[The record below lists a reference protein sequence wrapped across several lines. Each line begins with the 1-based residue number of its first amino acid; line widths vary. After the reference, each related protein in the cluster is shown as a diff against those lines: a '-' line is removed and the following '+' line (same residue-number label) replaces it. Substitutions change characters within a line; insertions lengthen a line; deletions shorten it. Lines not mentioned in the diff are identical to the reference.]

1 MPRAKASSPLYA
13 SFEGPV
19 STMYAELVERNRSEG
34 QLLPGTPGSLA
45 LRERPGSGSY
55 WYRRY
60 YLLPKLPQVEDYV
73 CTLDEHVAH
82 GAMSNRIELAVW
94 SQEQVRMLRTLG
106 MQVADK
112 DAALV
117 LVEMH
122 NRGLFSAG
130 LVLVG
135 TLAYMAWLNEFG
147 VRAVSSRTQ
156 DIDLAR
162 RHALKLATPVSFMEA
177 VQATRLGF
185 SAVPGGLSPS
195 SPPSSVKRPG
205 REGLRVDVLTSGPE
219 LGRVVHLPELDWY
232 AQSVPYFDYLLSS
245 PRQAAMLA
253 GGHCVP
259 VNAPAPERLAWHKL
273 YSSTRR
279 ASDTAKAEKDL
290 RQAAT
295 LLAVLVERDNLGLST
310 TVKAVPKEV
319 LDAARQ
325 RLPALQN
332 LLEPHPHALN
342 EVERAL
348 HGTARMAIRQATPV
362 QEAGD
367 PSAGS

>member
-1 MPRAKASSPLYA
+1 MVRAKASSPLYA
-13 SFEGPV
+13 AFEGPV
-19 STMYAELVERNRSEG
+19 STLYAELVERARSEG

-45 LRERPGSGSY
+45 LRERPGSGAY

-60 YLLPKLPQVEDYV
+60 YPLPKLPQVEDFV
-73 CTLDEHVAH
+73 CRLEDEADHD
-82 GAMSNRIELAVW
+82 AMRNRIESATW
-94 SQEQVRMLRTLG
+94 SQEQVRMLRALG

-122 NRGLFSAG
+122 NRGLFAAG

-147 VRAVSSRTQ
+147 VRALSSRTQ

-162 RHALKLATPVSFMEA
+162 RHALKLATPISFMEV
-177 VQATRLGF
+177 VQATKLGF
-185 SAVPGGLSPS
+185 FAIPGGLSPS
-195 SPPSSVKRPG
+195 APSTSVKRPG
-205 REGLRVDVLTSGPE
+205 REGLRVDILTSGTA
-219 LGRVVHLPELDWY
+219 LGQLVHLPELDWH
-232 AQSVPYFDYLLSS
+232 AQSVPYFDYLLTS
-245 PRQAAMLA
+245 PQQAAMLA

-259 VNAPAPERLAWHKL
+259 VNVPAPARLAWHKL

-279 ASDTAKAEKDL
+279 ANDTAKADKDL

-310 TVKAVPKEV
+310 TVRAVPKEV
-319 LDAARQ
+319 LGAARQ
-325 RLPALQN
+325 RLPALQG
-332 LLEPHPHALN
+332 LLAPHPQALD

-348 HGTARMAIRQATPV
+348 HDVALP
-362 QEAGD
+362 
-367 PSAGS
+367 

>member
-1 MPRAKASSPLYA
+1 MPRAKAVSPLYV

-19 STMYAELVERNRSEG
+19 STLYAELVERTRAAG

-60 YLLPKLPQVEDYV
+60 YRLPKLPQVEDFV
-73 CTLDEHVAH
+73 CAQDAQAAH
-82 GAMSNRIELAVW
+82 DAMSNRIELAAW

-112 DAALV
+112 EAALV

-122 NRGLFSAG
+122 NRGLFAAG
-130 LVLVG
+130 MVLVG

-162 RHALKLATPVSFMEA
+162 RQALKLATPVSFMEA
-177 VQATRLGF
+177 VQATKLDF
-185 SAVPGGLSPS
+185 SAASGGLFPS
-195 SPPSSVKRPG
+195 APPTSVKRPG
-205 REGLRVDVLTSGPE
+205 REGLRVDILTSGPA

-232 AQSVPYFDYLLSS
+232 AQSVPYFDYLLTS
-245 PRQAAMLA
+245 PRQAALLA

-279 ASDTAKAEKDL
+279 ANDTAKAEKDL

-295 LLAVLVERDNLGLST
+295 LLAVLVERDNLELSKT
-310 TVKAVPKEV
+310 AKAVPKEV

-325 RLPALQN
+325 RLPALQA
-332 LLEPHPHALN
+332 LLEPHPQALD

-348 HGTARMAIRQATPV
+348 RAIALR
-362 QEAGD
+362 
-367 PSAGS
+367 

>member
-1 MPRAKASSPLYA
+1 MPRPKAATPLYA

-19 STMYAELVERNRSEG
+19 STMYAELVERARTEG

-45 LRERPGSGSY
+45 LRDRPGSGSY

-60 YLLPKLPQVEDYV
+60 YRLPRLPQVEDFV
-73 CTLDEHVAH
+73 CTQEDLAAH
-82 GAMSNRIELAVW
+82 DAMSKRIESAAW
-94 SQEQVRMLRTLG
+94 SQEQVRMLRALG

-122 NRGLFSAG
+122 NRGLFAAG

-135 TLAYMAWLNEFG
+135 TLAFMAWLNEFG
-147 VRAVSSRTQ
+147 VYAVGSRTQ

-162 RHALKLATPVSFMEA
+162 RHALKLAAPVSFMEA
-177 VQATRLGF
+177 VQATKLNF
-185 SAVPGGLSPS
+185 SAVPGGLSRSTPS
-195 SPPSSVKRPG
+195 TSVKRPG
-205 REGLRVDVLTSGPE
+205 SDGLRVDILTPGTE
-219 LGRVVHLPELDWY
+219 LGRVVHLPELDWH
-232 AQSVPYFDYLLSS
+232 AQSVPYFDYLLTS
-245 PRQAAMLA
+245 PRRAAMLA

-279 ASDTAKAEKDL
+279 ANDTAKAEKDL

-295 LLAVLVERDNLGLST
+295 LLAVLVERDNLGLSRT
-310 TVKAVPKEV
+310 LRAVPKEV
-319 LDAARQ
+319 LGAARQ
-325 RLPALQN
+325 RLPALKS
-332 LLEPHPHALN
+332 LLEPHPQALDD
-342 EVERAL
+342 VERAL
-348 HGTARMAIRQATPV
+348 HTVALP
-362 QEAGD
+362 
-367 PSAGS
+367 

>member
-1 MPRAKASSPLYA
+1 MPPAKAVSSLYA
-13 SFEGPV
+13 SFEGPA
-19 STMYAELVERNRSEG
+19 STMYAELVERARAEG

-45 LRERPGSGSY
+45 LRERPGSGAY

-60 YLLPKLPQVEDYV
+60 YRLPKLPQVEDFV
-73 CTLDEHVAH
+73 CSQQDQAAH
-82 GAMSNRIELAVW
+82 EAMRNRIESATW
-94 SQEQVRMLRTLG
+94 AQEQVRMLRTLG

-122 NRGLFSAG
+122 NRGLFAAG

-135 TLAYMAWLNEFG
+135 TLAYMALLNGFG
-147 VRAVSSRTQ
+147 VHALSSRTQ

-162 RHALKLATPVSFMEA
+162 RHTLKLAAPVSFMEA
-177 VQATRLGF
+177 IQPTKLGF
-185 SAVPGGLSPS
+185 AAVPGGVSPS
-195 SPPSSVKRPG
+195 APSTSVKRPG
-205 REGLRVDVLTSGPE
+205 REDLRVDILTSGAV
-219 LGRVVHLPELDWY
+219 LSRVVHLPELDWH
-232 AQSVPYFDYLLSS
+232 AQSVPYFDYLLTS
-245 PRQAAMLA
+245 PQQAAMLA

-279 ASDTAKAEKDL
+279 ANDAAKAEKVL

-295 LLAVLVERDNLGLST
+295 LLAALVERDNLGLST
-310 TVKAVPKEV
+310 TIKAVPKEV
-319 LDAARQ
+319 LGAARQ
-325 RLPALQN
+325 RLPALQR
-332 LLEPHPHALN
+332 LLAPHPQALD

-348 HGTARMAIRQATPV
+348 HATARHATP
-362 QEAGD
+362 G
-367 PSAGS
+367 

>member
-1 MPRAKASSPLYA
+1 MFRKKSASSLYA
-13 SFEGPV
+13 AFEGPV
-19 STMYAELVERNRSEG
+19 STLYAELVERARSEG

-45 LRERPGSGSY
+45 LRERPGSRSY

-60 YLLPKLPQVEDYV
+60 YPLPKFPQVEDFV
-73 CTLDEHVAH
+73 CTYGDQAAH
-82 GAMSNRIELAVW
+82 DAMSSRIESAAW

-117 LVEMH
+117 LVDTH
-122 NRGLFSAG
+122 NRGFFAAG
-130 LVLVG
+130 VVLVG
-135 TLAYMAWLNEFG
+135 TPAYMTWLNEFG
-147 VRAVSSRTQ
+147 VRAVSSRTH
-156 DIDLAR
+156 DIDRAR

-177 VQATRLGF
+177 VQATKLDF

-195 SPPSSVKRPG
+195 ALSNPVNRLG
-205 REGLRVDVLTSGPE
+205 REGPRVDILTSGTR
-219 LGRVVHLPELDWY
+219 LGQVVHLPELDWH
-232 AQSVPYFDYLLSS
+232 AQSVPYFDYLLTS

-279 ASDTAKAEKDL
+279 ANDPAKAEKDL

-295 LLAVLVERDNLGLST
+295 LLAVLVERDNLDLSMSAR
-310 TVKAVPKEV
+310 AVPEQI
-319 LDAARQ
+319 LNAARQ
-325 RLPALQN
+325 RLPALQS
-332 LLEPHPHALN
+332 LLEPHPEALD

-348 HGTARMAIRQATPV
+348 RGVTFR
-362 QEAGD
+362 
-367 PSAGS
+367 

>member
-1 MPRAKASSPLYA
+1 MPRAKAASPLYA

-19 STMYAELVERNRSEG
+19 STTYAELVERARSEG
-34 QLLPGTPGSLA
+34 PLLPGTPGSLA

-60 YLLPKLPQVEDYV
+60 YPLPKLPQAEDFV
-73 CTLDEHVAH
+73 CKQEEKAAH
-82 GAMSNRIELAVW
+82 DAMSNRIESAAW
-94 SQEQVRMLRTLG
+94 SQGQVRMLRTLG

-117 LVEMH
+117 LVEVH
-122 NRGLFSAG
+122 NRGLFAAG

-147 VRAVSSRTQ
+147 VHAVSSRTQ

-177 VQATRLGF
+177 MQGTKLDF
-185 SAVPGGLSPS
+185 SAVPGGLCPS
-195 SPPSSVKRPG
+195 TPSTSVKRAG
-205 REGLRVDVLTSGPE
+205 REGLRVDILTSGEE
-219 LGRVVHLPELDWY
+219 LGRVVHLPELDWH
-232 AQSVPYFDYLLSS
+232 AQSVPYFDYMLTS

-279 ASDTAKAEKDL
+279 ANDTAKAEKDL

-295 LLAVLVERDNLGLST
+295 LLAVLVERDNLALST
-310 TVKAVPKEV
+310 TAQAVPKEV
-319 LDAARQ
+319 LGAAHQ
-325 RLPALQN
+325 RLPALQS
-332 LLEPHPHALN
+332 LLEPHPQALD

-348 HGTARMAIRQATPV
+348 HGVASP
-362 QEAGD
+362 
-367 PSAGS
+367 

>member
-1 MPRAKASSPLYA
+1 MPRTRPASTLYA
-13 SFEGPV
+13 VFEGPV
-19 STMYAELVERNRSEG
+19 STLYAELVERARSEG

-60 YLLPKLPQVEDYV
+60 YPLPRLPQVEDFV
-73 CTLDEHVAH
+73 CTQDDQAAH
-82 GAMSNRIELAVW
+82 DAMSNRIEAAAW
-94 SQEQVRMLRTLG
+94 CQEQVRMLRALG

-112 DAALV
+112 DAARV

-122 NRGLFSAG
+122 NRGLFAAG

-162 RHALKLATPVSFMEA
+162 RHALELAAPVSFMQA
-177 VQATRLGF
+177 MQATGLDF
-185 SAVPGGLSPS
+185 AAVPPGS
-195 SPPSSVKRPG
+195 SACAQSTSVKRPG
-205 REGLRVDVLTSGPE
+205 REGLRVDILTTGSE

-232 AQSVPYFDYLLSS
+232 AQCVPHFDYLLTS

-279 ASDTAKAEKDL
+279 ANDTAKAEKDL
-290 RQAAT
+290 QQAAT
-295 LLAVLVERDNLGLST
+295 LLAVLVERDNLGLAT
-310 TVKAVPKEV
+310 TVKAVPEEV
-319 LDAARQ
+319 LAAARQ
-325 RLPALQN
+325 RLPALQS
-332 LLEPHPHALN
+332 LLEPHPHALD

-348 HGTARMAIRQATPV
+348 HGVALR
-362 QEAGD
+362 
-367 PSAGS
+367 

>member
-1 MPRAKASSPLYA
+1 MPRAEVTRPLYA

-19 STMYAELVERNRSEG
+19 STLYAELVERARAEG

-60 YLLPKLPQVEDYV
+60 YRLPKLPQVEDFV
-73 CTLDEHVAH
+73 CTQHEQAALD
-82 GAMSNRIELAVW
+82 AMSNRIESAVW
-94 SQEQVRMLRTLG
+94 CQEQVRMLRTLG

-112 DAALV
+112 DAAAV
-117 LVEMH
+117 LVELH
-122 NRGLFSAG
+122 NRGLLAAG

-135 TLAYMAWLNEFG
+135 TLAFMAWLNEFG

-177 VQATRLGF
+177 VQATKLGF

-195 SPPSSVKRPG
+195 APPTSVKRPG
-205 REGLRVDVLTSGPE
+205 REGLRVDILAPGTQ
-219 LGRVVHLPELDWY
+219 LGRVVHLPELDWH
-232 AQSVPYFDYLLSS
+232 AQSVPHFDYLLTS
-245 PRQAAMLA
+245 PRQTAMLA

-259 VNAPAPERLAWHKL
+259 INAPAPERLAWHKL

-279 ASDTAKAEKDL
+279 AHDTAKAEKDL

-295 LLAVLVERDNLGLST
+295 LLAVLVERDNLSLST

-319 LDAARQ
+319 LGAARK
-325 RLPALQN
+325 RLPALIS
-332 LLEPHPHALN
+332 LLKPHPQALH
-342 EVERAL
+342 EVERTLRAVAL
-348 HGTARMAIRQATPV
+348 P
-362 QEAGD
+362 
-367 PSAGS
+367 

>member
-1 MPRAKASSPLYA
+1 MPRTRAASPLYV

-19 STMYAELVERNRSEG
+19 STMYAELVERARSEG
-34 QLLPGTPGSLA
+34 RLLPGTPGSLA

-60 YLLPKLPQVEDYV
+60 YPLPKLPQVEDFV
-73 CTLDEHVAH
+73 CKQEDEAACD
-82 GAMSNRIELAVW
+82 AMRNRIESATW
-94 SQEQVRMLRTLG
+94 SQAQVRMLRTLG
-106 MQVADK
+106 MQVADR

-122 NRGLFSAG
+122 NRGLFAAG

-147 VRAVSSRTQ
+147 VRALSSRTQ
-156 DIDLAR
+156 DVDLAR

-177 VQATRLGF
+177 VQATRLDF
-185 SAVPGGLSPS
+185 SAVPGGLSASAPS
-195 SPPSSVKRPG
+195 TSVKRPG
-205 REGLRVDVLTSGPE
+205 REGLRVDFLTPGTE
-219 LGRVVHLPELDWY
+219 LGRVVHLPELDWH
-232 AQSVPYFDYLLSS
+232 ALSVPHFDYLLTS

-279 ASDTAKAEKDL
+279 ANDTAKAEKDL

-310 TVKAVPKEV
+310 TVRAVPKEV
-319 LDAARQ
+319 LGAARQ
-325 RLPALQN
+325 RLPALHS
-332 LLEPHPHALN
+332 LLEPHPQALD

-348 HGTARMAIRQATPV
+348 HS
-362 QEAGD
+362 
-367 PSAGS
+367 SAKP

>member
-1 MPRAKASSPLYA
+1 MPRAKADSPLYA
-13 SFEGPV
+13 AFEGPV
-19 STMYAELVERNRSEG
+19 STMYAELVERARSQG

-60 YLLPKLPQVEDYV
+60 DPQPKMPQVEDFV
-73 CTLDEHVAH
+73 CAQENQAAQD
-82 GAMSNRIELAVW
+82 AMSKLIESAAW
-94 SQEQVRMLRTLG
+94 SQEQVRMLRALG

-122 NRGLFSAG
+122 NLGLFAAG

-135 TLAYMAWLNEFG
+135 TLAYTAWLNEFG
-147 VRAVSSRTQ
+147 VHAVSSRTQ

-177 VQATRLGF
+177 VQATKLDF
-185 SAVPGGLSPS
+185 SAAPGGLSS
-195 SPPSSVKRPG
+195 SAPPTPVKRPG
-205 REGLRVDVLTSGPE
+205 REGLRVDILTSGPA
-219 LGRVVHLPELDWY
+219 LGRVVYLPELDRH
-232 AQSVPYFDYLLSS
+232 AQPVPCFDYLLTA
-245 PRQAAMLA
+245 PRQVAMLV
-253 GGHCVP
+253 GGHWVP

-279 ASDTAKAEKDL
+279 ANDTVKAEKDL

-295 LLAVLVERDNLGLST
+295 LLAVLVERDNFGLST
-310 TVKAVPKEV
+310 KAVPREV
-319 LDAARQ
+319 LGAARQ
-325 RLPALQN
+325 RLPALQS
-332 LLEPHPHALN
+332 LLEPHPQALD

-348 HGTARMAIRQATPV
+348 HGIAFP
-362 QEAGD
+362 
-367 PSAGS
+367 

>member
-1 MPRAKASSPLYA
+1 MPRANAARPLYA

-19 STMYAELVERNRSEG
+19 STMYAELAERARSEG
-34 QLLPGTPGSLA
+34 PLLPGTPGSLA

-60 YLLPKLPQVEDYV
+60 YPLPKLPQVEDFV
-73 CTLDEHVAH
+73 CTEQEQVAH
-82 GAMSNRIELAVW
+82 AAMSNRIESAAW
-94 SQEQVRMLRTLG
+94 SQDQIRMLRTLG

-122 NRGLFSAG
+122 NRGLFAAG

-135 TLAYMAWLNEFG
+135 TLAYMVWLNEFG
-147 VRAVSSRTQ
+147 VRALSSRTQ

-177 VQATRLGF
+177 VQATKLDF
-185 SAVPGGLSPS
+185 FAIPGGLSPS
-195 SPPSSVKRPG
+195 APSTSVKRPG
-205 REGLRVDVLTSGPE
+205 REGLRVDILTSGTT
-219 LGRVVHLPELDWY
+219 LGQVVHLPELDWH
-232 AQSVPYFDYLLSS
+232 ARAVPYFDYMLTSS
-245 PRQAAMLA
+245 RQAAMLA

-279 ASDTAKAEKDL
+279 ANDTAKAEKDL
-290 RQAAT
+290 QQAAT

-319 LDAARQ
+319 LAAARQ
-325 RLPALQN
+325 RLPALQR
-332 LLEPHPHALN
+332 LLEPHPQALD
-342 EVERAL
+342 ELERAL
-348 HGTARMAIRQATPV
+348 HGAALP
-362 QEAGD
+362 
-367 PSAGS
+367 

>member
-1 MPRAKASSPLYA
+1 MPRAKAVRQLFA

-19 STMYAELVERNRSEG
+19 STMYAELVERVRSQG
-34 QLLPGTPGSLA
+34 QLLRGTPGSLA
-45 LRERPGSGSY
+45 LRERAGSGSY

-60 YLLPKLPQVEDYV
+60 YPLPQLPQVEDFV
-73 CTLDEHVAH
+73 CTQDDQAAH
-82 GAMSNRIELAVW
+82 DAMSNRIESAAW
-94 SQEQVRMLRTLG
+94 CQEQTRMLRALG

-117 LVEMH
+117 LVELH
-122 NRGLFSAG
+122 NRGLFAAG
-130 LVLVG
+130 MVLVG

-147 VRAVSSRTQ
+147 VHAITSRTQ

-162 RHALKLATPVSFMEA
+162 RHALKLAAPVSFMEA
-177 VQATRLGF
+177 VQATKLNF

-195 SPPSSVKRPG
+195 APPTSVKRPG
-205 REGLRVDVLTSGPE
+205 REGLRVDILTSGTE
-219 LGRVVHLPELDWY
+219 LGRVVHLPDLDWH
-232 AQSVPYFDYLLSS
+232 AQTVPYFDYLLTS

-279 ASDTAKAEKDL
+279 AKDTAKAEKDL

-310 TVKAVPKEV
+310 KAVPTEV
-319 LDAARQ
+319 LGAARQ
-325 RLPALQN
+325 RLPALRS
-332 LLEPHPHALN
+332 LLEPHPQALD

-348 HGTARMAIRQATPV
+348 SGIALP
-362 QEAGD
+362 
-367 PSAGS
+367 

>member
-1 MPRAKASSPLYA
+1 MSRAKAASPLYA

-19 STMYAELVERNRSEG
+19 STLYAELVERARSEG

-45 LRERPGSGSY
+45 LRERAGSGSY

-60 YLLPKLPQVEDYV
+60 YRLPTLPQAEDFV
-73 CTLDEHVAH
+73 CTQHEQAALD
-82 GAMSNRIELAVW
+82 AMSHRIESAAW

-112 DAALV
+112 DAAVV

-122 NRGLFSAG
+122 NRGLLAAG

-135 TLAYMAWLNEFG
+135 TLAVMAWLNEFG
-147 VRAVSSRTQ
+147 VHAVSSRTQ

-162 RHALKLATPVSFMEA
+162 RHALKLATPVSRVQA
-177 VQATRLGF
+177 VQATKLGF

-195 SPPSSVKRPG
+195 APSTSVKRHG
-205 REGLRVDVLTSGPE
+205 REGLRVDILTSGTP
-219 LGRVVHLPELDWY
+219 LGRVVHLPELDWH
-232 AQSVPYFDYLLSS
+232 AQSVPHFDYLLTS
-245 PRQAAMLA
+245 PRQTAMLA

-279 ASDTAKAEKDL
+279 AHDTAKAEKDL

-319 LDAARQ
+319 LRAARQ
-325 RLPALQN
+325 RLPALQS
-332 LLEPHPHALN
+332 LLKPHPQALD

-348 HGTARMAIRQATPV
+348 HAVALP
-362 QEAGD
+362 
-367 PSAGS
+367 